1 MKCKSAGKS
10 RYVANA
16 IPNREYL
23 HGRSEVDHAGPG
35 SIDRTIAVEKDTAA
49 RRDSFN

>member
-1 MKCKSAGKS
+1 MKCKSVGKS
-10 RYVANA
+10 GHVAHA

-23 HGRSEVDHAGPG
+23 HEGSEVDHAGPG
-35 SIDRTIAVEKDTAA
+35 SIDRTIGVEKDTAA